1 MNKIEQLTK
10 QIQSIEEE
18 AGQLDVHDYESL
30 YKLLAVAYFAAKDI
44 IELQQGNLP
53 IVEDNASKVAYNDLQ
68 DALDVAL
75 TNVNAITMQ
84 LDEANNKIKDFDE
97 ALCKCRAESAHYCAT
112 ISSIEQLIA
121 DAK

>member
-75 TNVNAITMQ
+75 EQVRV
-84 LDEANNKIKDFDE
+84 LEAWKDGANLESETLRNESKILTASNDKYVKT
-97 ALCKCRAESAHYCAT
+97 LN
-112 ISSIEQLIA
+112 SIEQLIA